1 MITQV
6 LDESR
11 DNEFER
17 NRLIRED
24 REARE
29 VEQQQQLQLAQF
41 AMFQRFLA
49 TQAEMAQST
58 SDSSNDT
65 WQDVMP
71 PPSSMEG
78 GSNNG
83 STVNQPARIFPES
96 LTNQSTSR
104 SMNPTMEPPPSTA
117 ESVSISRSLQRQV
130 ATMEQTMTH
139 GMDEL
144 VDNVSQ
150 VTNPIDTS
158 SDASITSS
166 TTPTGWKTGLSRSY
180 RHKLHGLPF
189 DQHDELCEK
198 IDKMAKNITTT
209 GDVVS
214 YAMFLIDRRIDY
226 IKNMEG
232 EKFERMT
239 AESLSLNDNIS
250 IKSELETVPEN
261 DSIKSKPS
269 PKIKSPVIIE
279 SIPSSK
285 ASPILV
291 KTVHSDDASE
301 VSLLR
306 DNLMAQQAEQSRI
319 NQAILKSMEDLGKG
333 STKINDT
340 GANMMTKMVV
350 AQKSDTFPPLPTV
363 CTDTTMGEWRDSTHS
378 VLSATPWDID
388 GVSIV
393 DMRGVIAA
401 DATTH
406 FRARSTKLNMIMRQL
421 LLDAKLTD
429 SIKSLKA
436 TIETNDGVLLM
447 ESIFEH
453 LLPLATT

>member
-1 MITQV
+1 
-6 LDESR
+6 
-11 DNEFER
+11 
-17 NRLIRED
+17 
-24 REARE
+24 
-29 VEQQQQLQLAQF
+29 
-41 AMFQRFLA
+41 
-49 TQAEMAQST
+49 
-58 SDSSNDT
+58 
-65 WQDVMP
+65 
-71 PPSSMEG
+71 
-78 GSNNG
+78 
-83 STVNQPARIFPES
+83 
-96 LTNQSTSR
+96 
-104 SMNPTMEPPPSTA
+104 
-117 ESVSISRSLQRQV
+117 
-130 ATMEQTMTH
+130 
-139 GMDEL
+139 
-144 VDNVSQ
+144 
-150 VTNPIDTS
+150 
-158 SDASITSS
+158 
-166 TTPTGWKTGLSRSY
+166 
-180 RHKLHGLPF
+180 
-189 DQHDELCEK
+189 
-198 IDKMAKNITTT
+198 MAKNITTT

-214 YAMFLIDRRIDY
+214 YAMFLIDCRIDY

-239 AESLSLNDNIS
+239 AESLSLNDNIN

-279 SIPSSK
+279 GIPSSK

-306 DNLMAQQAEQSRI
+306 DNLMAQQAEQSKI

-350 AQKSDTFPPLPTV
+350 AQKSNTFPPLPTV

-378 VLSATPWDID
+378 MLSAAPWDID

-447 ESIFEH
+447 ESIYKH
-453 LLPLATT
+453 LLPLATTRVLDVLT